1 MDDWFAKDPIVGKAP
16 AQGQT
21 EWWSADPIAKQE
33 RTLGGAARE
42 AVTNLPGGIAKT
54 AMGVLDIV
62 AGVPRTVAKAVLPEK
77 LFSAID
83 TSVGDASAGERAS
96 EAARTALYDLPVG
109 LAVKAG
115 KSAMGIP
122 AMRSEGELDRPI
134 AVANAFIDSYK
145 AYGNEQ
151 EFLEKLA
158 TQPES
163 ILGDLSLGLGLGAKA
178 APIGQIADALKKAS
192 VITDPLMGP
201 VAAATRG
208 GTAVMNAADL
218 LRPERTIA
226 NKLISL
232 SKPGQVPAALRAT
245 KDIESA
251 VPLTT
256 AERLAEAGIRN
267 PEIAGLE
274 RNLVDT
280 STRTGRE
287 AFAQQEQRVAQL
299 QDQLARVDAQ
309 LQTQTNAMAPAQSV
323 EVNVARDRL
332 ARTLAEEQASLAQ
345 QQAAAAAAL
354 PVASQAGVGKEIAGQ
369 ARALK
374 RELQTT
380 EIEPAKQAAI
390 QAAGSSRVD
399 LSNVFER
406 AEDIL
411 GQPLTTLKPDTAPE
425 ITRILQRF
433 APTERPGDF
442 IPLGYGGGY
451 TGPPKPPG
459 SPMATLNDID
469 ALGKALSMDISAAK
483 SSTTGAASQRLG
495 KLYELHGALDEAIA
509 GSALPQA
516 AKDQWA
522 KYRGLNR
529 ERYVPEF
536 KTGEVA
542 RMFKSTSENL
552 PKLRYDQTTTAFLKD
567 ETSAQQFV
575 TTFGKSPEAKT
586 AMQAGLGD
594 LFRDA
599 VVDPVT
605 QTIKPDAVAKF
616 KDTYAKQIDILD
628 KAGMNIKSSLEKTYA
643 EARQIERGMDNVKAA
658 AKKFGE
664 FETGAALIDSTLK
677 SPKDMGALRRLVGP
691 DGREAIS
698 QHLTSRALEL
708 LKGGDAPGAIKYL
721 TDNEAAIKANLT
733 KPKVFT
739 ELLENAQ
746 LQKNLADV
754 KATAPETSAKLVARL
769 EPSELR
775 SLAVIARDI
784 QRMKEVD
791 ALAAQSSAARG
802 AAPGRGGKLVSETAG
817 EMNLPPIDP
826 TYMSRAYTTARAI
839 VRKLATKLNT
849 RTTAVLTDRML
860 TNPNKLIADI
870 EAQMARQERRAQIRA
885 ISPPLG
891 LSSAVNALAPAN
903 QNAMRPE

>member
-1 MDDWFAKDPIVGKAP
+1 MDDWFAKDPIVGTVP
-16 AQGQT
+16 AQA
-21 EWWSADPIAKQE
+21 EWWSADPIVKQK

-54 AMGVLDIV
+54 AMGVLDIA

-122 AMRSEGELDRPI
+122 AMRSEGALDRPI

-163 ILGDLSLGLGLGAKA
+163 ILGDLSLGLGLSAKA

-201 VAAATRG
+201 VAAATRT

-218 LRPERTIA
+218 LRPERTVA

-232 SKPGQVPAALRAT
+232 SETPEQIPNAMRAT
-245 KDIESA
+245 QGVESA

-280 STRTGRE
+280 STRTGRA

-299 QDQLARVDAQ
+299 QDQLAQVDAQ
-309 LQTQTNAMAPAQSV
+309 LQAQTNAMAPAQNV
-323 EVNVARDRL
+323 EANVARDRL
-332 ARTLAEEQASLAQ
+332 ARTLEQEQASLAQ

-354 PVASQAGVGKEIAGQ
+354 PTANQADVGAELAGQ
-369 ARALK
+369 IRARK
-374 RELQTT
+374 KELQTT

-390 QAAGSSRVD
+390 QAAGPSRVD
-399 LSNVFER
+399 LTSVFQT

-433 APTERPGDF
+433 APTERPGEF

-451 TGPPKPPG
+451 TAPPKPPG

-469 ALGKALSMDISAAK
+469 ALGKALNMDIKAAA

-522 KYRGLNR
+522 GYRELNR
-529 ERYVPEF
+529 QYVKEI
-536 KTGEVA
+536 KTGETA
-542 RMFKSTSENL
+542 KIFETTPQNE
-552 PKLRYDQTTTAFLKD
+552 PKLRPDDTVDAFAAD
-567 ETSAQQFV
+567 VTSARQFV
-575 TTFGKSPEAKT
+575 TSYGKVPGSVATMRE
-586 AMQAGLGD
+586 GLIGR
-594 LFRDA
+594 FRDA

-616 KDTYAKQIDILD
+616 KETYAKQIDIFD
-628 KAGMNIKSSLEKTYA
+628 SAGMNIKSALEKTYA
-643 EARQIERGMDNVKAA
+643 DVRRVERGMNNVKDAS
-658 AKKFGE
+658 KKFGE

-677 SPKDMGALRRLVGP
+677 SPKDMDALRRLVGS

-708 LKGGDAPGAIKYL
+708 LKAGDAPSAIKYL
-721 TDNEAAIKANLT
+721 TDNEAAIKASLT
-733 KPKVFT
+733 KPKAFT

-769 EPSELR
+769 EPSELK

-802 AAPGRGGKLVSETAG
+802 AAPGRGGKLVSEAAG
-817 EMNLPPIDP
+817 ELGLPPIDP
-826 TYMSRAYTTARAI
+826 TYMNRAYTTARAI

-860 TNPNKLIADI
+860 TNPDKLIADI
-870 EAQMARQERRAQIRA
+870 EAQVARNKGRAEIRK
-885 ISPPLG
+885 ITPPLG